1 LWHSVHPEGAPYEE
15 GAQERFQA
23 VAGAVG
29 SAPKEGA
36 EVPFRAVARAAP
48 PQVCH
53 VARQRGRGSGGSC
66 GPPLWPVAPSH
77 LDGRGD
83 LRLVDQVVG
92 VAE

>member
-48 PQVCH
+48 PQCAMWHASAVEAPEGH
-53 VARQRGRGSGGSC
+53 AALHC
-66 GPPLWPVAPSH
+66 GQSPLATSTTAAISASST
-77 LDGRGD
+77 RSS
-83 LRLVDQVVG
+83 
-92 VAE
+92 E